1 MLSNEAVTETTPEG
15 HFLFFFFYYLLP
27 KKKKMFYH
35 KSHWNVLLKKK
46 IYLYFSHFFCFFF
59 PPFFSSSFS
68 ANVSLY
74 STKNKT
80 FFFLPFFFFPKS
92 GTSVGRRVPTSVSP
106 NQKKQKQKTKQ
117 TNKQKKMHNEI
128 RNSQLPFWFHKLIQ
142 SHMCYTGL
150 ELEHCKLFTW
160 VLLFFNSWLQ
170 ERTGNWNDMIRI
182 SPTYCF
188 FVLSV
193 MLLSSFLFRIFRGF
207 TQKWGTHRV

>member
-1 MLSNEAVTETTPEG
+1 MYCLRKKYIYIF
-15 HFLFFFFYYLLP
+15 HIFLLFFP
-27 KKKKMFYH
+27 
-35 KSHWNVLLKKK
+35 
-46 IYLYFSHFFCFFF
+46 I
-59 PPFFSSSFS
+59 FFSSFFG
-68 ANVSLY
+68 NDSLY

-80 FFFLPFFFFPKS
+80 NFFFLFFQS
-92 GTSVGRRVPTSVSP
+92 GTSVGRRRVPTSVSP
-106 NQKKQKQKTKQ
+106 NQKKNKEKCTK
-117 TNKQKKMHNEI
+117 KI

-170 ERTGNWNDMIRI
+170 ERTGNLNDMIRI
-182 SPTYCF
+182 SPTYGF

-207 TQKWGTHRV
+207 TQK